1 MDLIEQ
7 CVQQY
12 AEQHRKELDKVMI
25 NFLRNQG
32 YEISDNP
39 SIEEIDRLHEVLES
53 EGKRLRVETF
63 LKWSGKCTIMTA
75 IFPFFEPVDQ
85 EISRVEIYR
94 MLNLAEQGYQ
104 I

>member
-1 MDLIEQ
+1 MELIEQ
-7 CVQQY
+7 CIQEY
-12 AEQHRKELDKVMI
+12 AKKQSEELDKVII

-39 SIEEIDRLHEVLES
+39 SIEEIEKLQEVLEAQ
-53 EGKRLRVETF
+53 GKRLRVEVF
-63 LKWSGKCTIMTA
+63 MKWSGKLSITSA
-75 IFPFFEPVDQ
+75 ILPFFEPIDQ